1 MTITM
6 SKAIYVS
13 IEAINDDDD
22 DEYDITLWPQL
33 GYMTSRERRSIL
45 YIVNT
50 IRQHATINDVAKS
63 LSTRQKRY
71 IKIKIHICVII
82 VSL

>member
-1 MTITM
+1 M
-6 SKAIYVS
+6 YVS
-13 IEAINDDDD
+13 NEAINDD
-22 DEYDITLWPQL
+22 EYDDIILWPQL

-50 IRQHATINDVAKS
+50 IRRHATITDVAKS
-63 LSTRQKRY
+63 LATRQKRY